1 MGDTAL
7 SGSTES
13 KLLGRRFLSAALIL
27 ILELACSGCANKP
40 TPNPG
45 DHSSFTLSVSPGF
58 PTAAPGT
65 TGIQFTAVGVTEEIF
80 VPGGPGPTTSQDLTN
95 QATWTSSAPTVATI
109 DGSGVVSTH
118 TSGQTTITA
127 SYRFASAMTTLFV
140 GNFPQFVST
149 ADMTIARQG
158 ATATLLNN
166 GNVLVAGGETPAG
179 GTDSAEVYD
188 PSTSTFRATGSMT
201 VVREGHTATLLNNGK
216 VLILGGANPTGLAGL
231 TSAEVYDPLTGTFS
245 ATGGMAVGRYEH
257 TATLLNNGKVL
268 VAGGAVSPNETASA
282 EVYDPSTGTFSATG
296 SMTMGRYGHTATL
309 LNNGTVLIAAGVT
322 FTVNG
327 TSAELYDPATGSF
340 SATGNPTT
348 FRWQHTATLLNTG
361 RVLLSGGIIEGS
373 QDTSSAELYDPASGT
388 FSATGSM
395 LIPRDGHTATLLN
408 DGEVLVAGGAGYR
421 VAELYD
427 PTSGQFS
434 VTGSLL
440 NLLAGHT
447 ATRLTGGTILI
458 GGGQLNQQSPT
469 ASAEVYQPSS
479 LIPAGLVSI
488 TVTPPNSSIV
498 VGTSQTMIANGTF
511 SNGSVQQLAS
521 VTWSS
526 SSAAIA
532 SISNDASNSGVALGI
547 AAGTTTIIATTGSV
561 SGSAILSVH

>member
-1 MGDTAL
+1 MI
-7 SGSTES
+7 
-13 KLLGRRFLSAALIL
+13 RR
-27 ILELACSGCANKP
+27 
-40 TPNPG
+40 
-45 DHSSFTLSVSPGF
+45 
-58 PTAAPGT
+58 
-65 TGIQFTAVGVTEEIF
+65 
-80 VPGGPGPTTSQDLTN
+80 
-95 QATWTSSAPTVATI
+95 QAHSAP
-109 DGSGVVSTH
+109 
-118 TSGQTTITA
+118 
-127 SYRFASAMTTLFV
+127 
-140 GNFPQFVST
+140 
-149 ADMTIARQG
+149 QG
-158 ATATLLNN
+158 IR
-166 GNVLVAGGETPAG
+166 P
-179 GTDSAEVYD
+179 
-188 PSTSTFRATGSMT
+188 
-201 VVREGHTATLLNNGK
+201 
-216 VLILGGANPTGLAGL
+216 
-231 TSAEVYDPLTGTFS
+231 
-245 ATGGMAVGRYEH
+245 
-257 TATLLNNGKVL
+257 
-268 VAGGAVSPNETASA
+268 
-282 EVYDPSTGTFSATG
+282 
-296 SMTMGRYGHTATL
+296 
-309 LNNGTVLIAAGVT
+309 
-322 FTVNG
+322 
-327 TSAELYDPATGSF
+327 
-340 SATGNPTT
+340 

-440 NLLAGHT
+440 NFLAGHT

-458 GGGQLNQQSPT
+458 AGGQLNQQSPT

-488 TVTPPNSSIV
+488 TVTPANSSIV

-547 AAGTTTIIATTGSV
+547 AAGTTTITATTGSV